1 MKFAHRPYV
10 VIGCAMIGAGMV
22 AVSPIAP
29 PDVPARAVRLMAGDP
44 ADPSIGLVIG
54 GSGIPIPGSGYV
66 QAADQ
71 LYIDNPLHPVYPGT
85 TYPGVLANG
94 VFTPEG
100 LYPLDGINVLRFNYP
115 NDASGF
121 PSQTTSV
128 GQGLTILD
136 DWIKANNAA
145 GATST
150 VFGYSQSATI
160 ASLEME
166 KLQAEGLGGSP
177 VQFLLIGDPSAP
189 NGGILER
196 FSGYETTSG
205 ETHDLPLN
213 LPSLGF
219 SFDGSTPADAFRT
232 SIYSMEY
239 DGFTD
244 FPRYPLN
251 FLADLNAFLGIRQIH
266 GTYLNGGV
274 DGSGPTPEQIA
285 NATLLPGSADLGT
298 SDSLTNYYMIDQTA
312 PLVALL
318 PKPLQDLLG
327 PALTYLINLGY
338 GDGDFGYST
347 APANV
352 PTPFGLF
359 PDVDPTTVFNDLVD
373 RLEQGWQA
381 FQGDLA
387 DPAALMAAFSPAVS
401 DAVTHTAVTT
411 LPSLSDIIDAFTSAT
426 SAINGALSG
435 TSDIVNA
442 LLTSVPSYDLSL
454 FTANLQSGDL
464 LDAFG
469 LPFAANTAIYTLAA
483 GFEVQLI
490 TNTISEINAAFAGL
504 GF

>member
-1 MKFAHRPYV
+1 M
-10 VIGCAMIGAGMV
+10 
-22 AVSPIAP
+22 
-29 PDVPARAVRLMAGDP
+29 
-44 ADPSIGLVIG
+44 IG

-71 LYIDNPLHPVYPGT
+71 LFIDNPLHPIYPGT

-121 PSQTTSV
+121 PAQSTSV

-136 DWIKANNAA
+136 DWIKTNNAA

-196 FSGYETTSG
+196 FSGFETTSG
-205 ETHDLPLN
+205 QTHDLPLN

-219 SFDGSTPADAFRT
+219 SFDSSTPSDAFQT
-232 SIYSMEY
+232 TIYSMEY

-251 FLADLNAFLGIRQIH
+251 FLADLNAFLGIRTLH

-274 DGSGPTPEQIA
+274 DGNGPTPEQIA
-285 NATLLPGSADLGT
+285 DAHLLPGSESLGT
-298 SDSLTNYYMIDQTA
+298 PGSLTDYYMIDQTA

-352 PTPFGLF
+352 ATPFGLF

-373 RLEQGWQA
+373 RVEQGWQA
-381 FQGDLA
+381 FQADLA

-435 TSDIVNA
+435 TSDIANA
-442 LLTSVPSYDLSL
+442 LFTSVPSYDLSL
-454 FTANLQSGDL
+454 FTTNLQNGDL

-490 TNTISEINAAFAGL
+490 TNTISEINAIFAGL
-504 GF
+504 GL

>member
-1 MKFAHRPYV
+1 
-10 VIGCAMIGAGMV
+10 
-22 AVSPIAP
+22 
-29 PDVPARAVRLMAGDP
+29 
-44 ADPSIGLVIG
+44 
-54 GSGIPIPGSGYV
+54 
-66 QAADQ
+66 
-71 LYIDNPLHPVYPGT
+71 
-85 TYPGVLANG
+85 
-94 VFTPEG
+94 
-100 LYPLDGINVLRFNYP
+100 
-115 NDASGF
+115 
-121 PSQTTSV
+121 
-128 GQGLTILD
+128 
-136 DWIKANNAA
+136 
-145 GATST
+145 
-150 VFGYSQSATI
+150 
-160 ASLEME
+160 ME
-166 KLQAEGLGGSP
+166 KLQGEGLGSSP

-196 FSGYETTSG
+196 FSGFETTSG
-205 ETHDLPLN
+205 ETHALPLN

-219 SFDGSTPADAFRT
+219 SFDSVTPSDAFQT
-232 SIYSMEY
+232 TIYSMEY

-251 FLADLNAFLGIRQIH
+251 FLADLNAFLGIRTLH

-285 NATLLPGSADLGT
+285 DAHLLPGSESLGT
-298 SDSLTNYYMIDQTA
+298 PGSLTDYYMIDQTA

-352 PTPFGLF
+352 ATPFGLF

-373 RLEQGWQA
+373 RVEQGWQA
-381 FQGDLA
+381 FQADLA

-401 DAVTHTAVTT
+401 DAVTHTAATT

-435 TSDIVNA
+435 TSDIANA
-442 LLTSVPSYDLSL
+442 LFTSVPSYDLSL
-454 FTANLQSGDL
+454 FTTNLQNGDL

-490 TNTISEINAAFAGL
+490 TNTISEINAIFAGL